1 LISWDG
7 LGMHG
12 LSAMVTLHL
21 NGEERKFDEPLTVAK
36 LLLELD
42 LARGSIAVEV
52 NRSIVPRSTHET
64 HALREG
70 DQVEIV
76 TFVGGG

>member
-1 LISWDG
+1 
-7 LGMHG
+7 
-12 LSAMVTLHL
+12 MVTLHL
-21 NGEERKFDEPLTVAK
+21 NGEERRFDEPLTVAK
-36 LLLELD
+36 LLVELD
-42 LARGSIAVEV
+42 LVRGSNAVEV